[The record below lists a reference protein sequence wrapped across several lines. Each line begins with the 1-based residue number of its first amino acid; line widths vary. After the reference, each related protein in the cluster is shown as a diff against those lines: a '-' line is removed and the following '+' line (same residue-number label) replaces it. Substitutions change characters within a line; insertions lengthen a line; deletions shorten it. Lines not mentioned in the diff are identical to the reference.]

1 MVAAPPP
8 GVGTIAFNP
17 EATSE
22 YPASRIRSPMW
33 HKLVEDGGMRKRL
46 RTVSLL
52 NSKLETMKRA
62 KARFNCLK
70 MDQAKLNRDDFDDTF
85 RDVER
90 TVRDTNELDRLLR
103 EHDEA
108 QSVSSRGSFRRYS
121 FDQAIGRQTSLG
133 RMAFDAHLEQPLPHF
148 RRLYTWERQRFASA
162 MRYEAAAPASFDS
175 AGSDLEAPAPPL
187 YVHRNSFQLRTMLP
201 EARAI
206 SCAPAPALAI
216 YDEHDLLSDTCRLP
230 EVPIEP
236 IMRDMRGVVDMVKQ
250 RIEDTPK
257 EPLPHDFHADSAPAQ
272 SLLVKRVPAEE
283 YERRRQLKEE
293 QRLAELTK
301 AADDY
306 AKREL
311 DLAWREQSARQRIA
325 TCSREAATQ
334 RARARA
340 IDISEHVARERG
352 LRRRFALARDRL
364 LSKVRAQHGYIR
376 ERFGHL
382 LSGSSV
388 AARRY
393 QVNWELLPRPVELR
407 LHMIRAVKDR
417 LPRGQYVV
425 LLSMEDR
432 LAGRPLRWSKIHSY
446 TGAGFG
452 TFPAVTK
459 PVKHR
464 GRFHDLKLRI
474 SQSVFALCPSR
485 YELQPGNTFIL
496 EIFRLADK
504 KEPRDRVVGWTAFP
518 IVSPNFSV
526 VKGKLKLPV
535 LRGEVDRSFDRFSRL
550 EKAVSDSLSAWLG
563 NIYIEIRHLPRE
575 TIDDAGVLRN
585 EHQVEVD
592 FINKLLHLNRDEA
605 DLTSVAKLH
614 QVRPVA
620 PPSHRGEDDDAQWWQ
635 RPQSIFNRRGSL
647 ARRDKLVKH
656 HANKPTQESGRSD
669 SSLGSKR
676 NLVDEESDDEAPFS
690 MSIVQASRVCGTE
703 AAPGTIDHGE
713 RCGKLDS
720 GANYDELGL
729 NVERRQVVVI
739 NDAADDTRAHAGND
753 TVWWTDVSQDK
764 NLDDFTPS
772 VADTSPAHRKPAT
785 HAAIAKTKIRF
796 LWQELFQDLNP
807 DERSSSYTPLSAV
820 GMQLRRCSRLVC
832 HLDGDKWL
840 KKIIFLMAFWWR
852 MYLHYIGQWLL
863 LKSVMRVAVYG
874 FRPRLYTIEFKFSPS
889 STTALGEVAVVAF
902 GPTAVLLIYCTLAT
916 VARLWQQYAS
926 DVPEVASHFLAAF
939 GLAAFFDPILIF
951 AVDALA
957 RNYSCDTRP
966 GCRDDYTKGSCH
978 CFEGDAF
985 KLWRRMKDE
994 ENGGIVGVFY
1004 ACIVYFVIMCA
1015 ALAANVYYLIHVHAN
1030 GRILDTYNRV
1040 YGDEFFLPDDFE
1052 VSIDEVQHVF
1062 AKARRWVGPQDQRRK
1077 IIVDDIDIITD
1088 GDESALDKVSGT
1100 ATTINII
1107 EVQIDGTSWVYRKF
1121 FRSPEGMMCEIF
1133 RNSTRHS
1140 VFDAIPAPLL
1150 DDPRGLHRP
1159 PAASTVR
1166 ATPPSSE
1173 VVNNGDGDGQE
1184 AEDDGESDK
1193 QQRRPLLTGHF
1204 ADIPSLL

>member
-1 MVAAPPP
+1 
-8 GVGTIAFNP
+8 
-17 EATSE
+17 
-22 YPASRIRSPMW
+22 
-33 HKLVEDGGMRKRL
+33 MRKRL
-46 RTVSLL
+46 QTVSLL

-90 TVRDTNELDRLLR
+90 TVRDSNELDRLLR

-121 FDQAIGRQTSLG
+121 FDQAIGRQTSLA
-133 RMAFDAHLEQPLPHF
+133 RLACDAHLEQPLPHF
-148 RRLYTWERQRFASA
+148 RRIYTWERQRFTSA
-162 MRYEAAAPASFDS
+162 MRYEAAAPAAFDWS
-175 AGSDLEAPAPPL
+175 SDLEAPAPPV
-187 YVHRNSFQLRTMLP
+187 YAHRASFQLRTMLP
-201 EARAI
+201 EARAL
-206 SCAPAPALAI
+206 SCAPAPALAFS
-216 YDEHDLLSDTCRLP
+216 DEHDLLSDACRLP

-236 IMRDMRGVVDMVKQ
+236 IVRDMRGVVDKVKQ

-257 EPLPHDFHADSAPAQ
+257 EQLSHDFYADTVPAQ

-325 TCSREAATQ
+325 EFSREAATQ

-340 IDISEHVARERG
+340 IDISDHVARERG
-352 LRRRFALARDRL
+352 LRRHFALARDRL
-364 LSKVRAQHGYIR
+364 FSKVRAQHGYIR

-432 LAGRPLRWSKIHSY
+432 LAGRPLRWSKMHSY

-485 YELQPGNTFIL
+485 HELQPGNTFIL
-496 EIFRLADK
+496 EVFRLADK
-504 KEPRDRVVGWTAFP
+504 KQPRDRVVGWTAFP

-550 EKAVSDSLSAWLG
+550 EKAISDSLSAWLG

-592 FINKLLHLNRDEA
+592 FINKLLHLNRDEH

-620 PPSHRGEDDDAQWWQ
+620 PPSHHRRDDDDDDAQWWH
-635 RPQSIFNRRGSL
+635 RPQSIFNRRGAL

-656 HANKPTQESGRSD
+656 HANKPTQQSERCESA
-669 SSLGSKR
+669 LGSKQDV
-676 NLVDEESDDEAPFS
+676 VDEESDDEAPFC
-690 MSIVQASRVCGTE
+690 MSVVQASRVCGTE
-703 AAPGTIDHGE
+703 ATPATIHDGE

-720 GANYDELGL
+720 GANYDEAGL
-729 NVERRQVVVI
+729 SLERRQVVVI
-739 NDAADDTRAHAGND
+739 NEAAEDTSASSGA
-753 TVWWTDVSQDK
+753 VWWTDVSQDK
-764 NLDDFTPS
+764 NLDNFTPS
-772 VADTSPAHRKPAT
+772 VANASPAHRKPTT

-832 HLDGDKWL
+832 HLEGDKWL
-840 KKIIFLMAFWWR
+840 KTIIFLMAFWWR

-902 GPTAVLLIYCTLAT
+902 GPTFVLLIYCFLAT
-916 VARLWQQYAS
+916 IARLWQQYAS

-939 GLAAFFDPILIF
+939 GLAALCNPVLIF

-966 GCRDDYTKGSCH
+966 GCRDDYTQGSCH

-1004 ACIVYFVIMCA
+1004 ACMIYFIIMCA

-1030 GRILDTYNRV
+1030 GRILDTYYRI
-1040 YGDEFFLPDDFE
+1040 YGDDFFVPDDFE
-1052 VSIDEVQHVF
+1052 VSIEEVQHVF

-1077 IIVDDIDIITD
+1077 IVVDDIDIITD
-1088 GDESALDKVSGT
+1088 GDESALDKSTGT
-1100 ATTINII
+1100 ATTIDII
-1107 EVQIDGTSWVYRKF
+1107 EVQVDGTSWVYRKF

-1133 RNSTRHS
+1133 RNSARHS
-1140 VFDAIPAPLL
+1140 LFDAFPASLL
-1150 DDPRGLHRP
+1150 DYSRGVHRP
-1159 PAASTVR
+1159 QAASTVN
-1166 ATPPSSE
+1166 ATPPLPN
-1173 VVNNGDGDGQE
+1173 VAKKGVLDAQE
-1184 AEDDGESDK
+1184 EEKDDGTSDE

-1204 ADIPSLL
+1204 AHIPGLL